1 MAQSERDGLGI
12 KNLPKD
18 LFSALE
24 ALEQDGLL
32 REVLGEEL
40 RGNYLA
46 QKREEWKEYRM
57 SVSAWEVAQYIDR
70 F

>member
-1 MAQSERDGLGI
+1 M
-12 KNLPKD
+12 
-18 LFSALE
+18 
-24 ALEQDGLL
+24 

-40 RGNYLA
+40 MGNYLA